1 MRPTPLERL
10 ALGMPASF
18 KALWSAQ
25 NTLQLGQGSHFPK
38 LLQVIKKQKFSDF
51 NVFFYTLDETMN
63 EGAEINTYLQI
74 DDEEDN
80 IQPSFYSFGTGEREV
95 QVS

>member
-1 MRPTPLERL
+1 MPQNIMFYI
-10 ALGMPASF
+10 LG
-18 KALWSAQ
+18 
-25 NTLQLGQGSHFPK
+25 
-38 LLQVIKKQKFSDF
+38 I
-51 NVFFYTLDETMN
+51 LDETMT

>member
-1 MRPTPLERL
+1 MRPTPLGRL

-38 LLQVIKKQKFSDF
+38 LLQVQEQNIM
-51 NVFFYTLDETMN
+51 YYILGILDETMT

>member
-1 MRPTPLERL
+1 MTVFVSWQLRV
-10 ALGMPASF
+10 
-18 KALWSAQ
+18 
-25 NTLQLGQGSHFPK
+25 TLNSICNFCDVLSQ
-38 LLQVIKKQKFSDF
+38 
-51 NVFFYTLDETMN
+51 TLDETIN

-95 QVS
+95 QVSPSKNV

>member
-1 MRPTPLERL
+1 MLQNIFLE
-10 ALGMPASF
+10 
-18 KALWSAQ
+18 
-25 NTLQLGQGSHFPK
+25 N
-38 LLQVIKKQKFSDF
+38 
-51 NVFFYTLDETMN
+51 LDETLN
-63 EGAEINTYLQI
+63 EAAEINTYLQI